1 MSKKLIWYLDVQ
13 NMHKYI
19 QNLQTNFWLTPF
31 NCFHFQLHYLNTTI
45 IKQFRFSIRE
55 ELSVQKLLLRLLS
68 VSLVVAAKWNA
79 HPCER
84 WHLSQM
90 LLLTHLVPSEQTS
103 FCCWW
108 WWVHLCRCV
117 YFVWCALLSCL
128 AGCSR
133 ESICLAWNPSAS
145 QQRSRL
151 HSFPHTLRHIIHLT
165 HTLLREDSKPL
176 KCADNK
182 SRMENCWRT
191 RGAGAW
197 QPRRALFWRGANLP
211 VRSWGQSFCF

>member
-1 MSKKLIWYLDVQ
+1 MSKKLIYGILLFKICIKISKIYRRIYCLSLLIVFFF
-13 NMHKYI
+13 NVYI
-19 QNLQTNFWLTPF
+19 L
-31 NCFHFQLHYLNTTI
+31 YKMI
-45 IKQFRFSIRE
+45 MKQFLFYIG
-55 ELSVQKLLLRLLS
+55 ELSVQKLLCINNLRLLS

-108 WWVHLCRCV
+108 WWVHLCWCV

-151 HSFPHTLRHIIHLT
+151 HSFPNTLRHIIHLT

-176 KCADNK
+176 
-182 SRMENCWRT
+182 
-191 RGAGAW
+191 
-197 QPRRALFWRGANLP
+197 
-211 VRSWGQSFCF
+211 